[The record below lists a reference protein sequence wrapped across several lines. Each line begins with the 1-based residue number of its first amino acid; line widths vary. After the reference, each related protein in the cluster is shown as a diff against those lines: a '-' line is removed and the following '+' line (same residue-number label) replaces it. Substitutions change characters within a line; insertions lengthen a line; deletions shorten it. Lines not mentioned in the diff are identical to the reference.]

1 MQIYLNGKWV
11 PQSSVDRAIKE
22 YGIWHSKHLIRTAKG
37 PNELR
42 DILSS
47 IMGCTSHRNFE
58 LKNLDSNTK
67 VFTNASGK
75 TFRTFEICFK
85 KLETESTEEAW
96 TLISNHPKVM
106 LSFYVTD
113 KDIFQQIQRLLRF
126 KKVVQRLLYNSDP
139 DYGKAQAES
148 RKLRAEK
155 IPHLYLNSWEG
166 TISPINCDTCL

>member
-85 KLETESTEEAW
+85 KLETENLQKKRDINFKSPE
-96 TLISNHPKVM
+96 SNVKF
-106 LSFYVTD
+106 LCN
-113 KDIFQQIQRLLRF
+113 R
-126 KKVVQRLLYNSDP
+126 
-139 DYGKAQAES
+139 
-148 RKLRAEK
+148 
-155 IPHLYLNSWEG
+155 
-166 TISPINCDTCL
+166 